1 MAKKKT
7 TKPKKEKAVV
17 EVAEDDDFEPV
28 TKPKKKSAADD
39 EDEDDG
45 KPRARNDVY
54 VGLTLLTMLILIG
67 AAVLLYFDQEDL
79 KNGPNAGFNPP
90 TVTAGALGVRSA
102 GKQ

>member
-7 TKPKKEKAVV
+7 NKPKKEKKAVA

-28 TKPKKKSAADD
+28 TKPKKSKSDD
-39 EDEDDG
+39 DDG

-54 VGLTLLTMLILIG
+54 VGLTLITTLILIG

-79 KNGPNAGFNPP
+79 KSSANTGFNPP
-90 TVTAGALGVRSA
+90 SLTAGPLGLRTA
-102 GKQ
+102 GKQQ